1 MENMKLFPQGLY
13 VLSSVGAILLTLWA
27 TRFWIRWSLRHEWL
41 DKPGHRKIHTQPI
54 PLAGGLG
61 IATSMACI
69 LTGGILLAWLGGLP
83 DLARDALEYGYSSR
97 GSQIL
102 GIGFGALSMLVIGL
116 WDDQKQPSPAPKFL
130 AQVCVALMVTAS
142 GVRITLFM
150 EAAWL
155 HYLITCFWILLIV
168 NACNF
173 VDNMNG
179 LCSGL
184 ATISALFF
192 AIHAMSHDH
201 YLVASLAWAIAGAIA
216 GFLPFNYPKAKAFL
230 GDAGSHLI
238 GFLIAIM
245 AILPHFYSEESDA
258 PWVVLAPIPILGVFL
273 IDLAWVVGFRWM
285 HGLPVYQGDT
295 NHLSHQLVRRGCSP
309 AAAVALLWMLQCL
322 LGCLSIWMVRP

>member
-1 MENMKLFPQGLY
+1 MENLMENMKLFPQGLY
-13 VLSSVGAILLTLWA
+13 LLSGVGAILLTLWA
-27 TRFWIRWSLRHEWL
+27 TRLWIGWSLRHEWL

-61 IATSMACI
+61 IATSMLCI
-69 LTGGILLAWLGGLP
+69 LTGGIILAWLGGLP
-83 DLARDALEYGYSSR
+83 ELARDALEYGYSSR
-97 GSQIL
+97 GPQIL
-102 GIGFGALSMLVIGL
+102 GIGFGALSMLIIGL

-130 AQVCVALMVTAS
+130 AQACVALMVTAS

-192 AIHAMSHDH
+192 CHPCHEPRSLSGGKPGMGHRWSHRW
-201 YLVASLAWAIAGAIA
+201 VSP
-216 GFLPFNYPKAKAFL
+216 FQLPQ
-230 GDAGSHLI
+230 GQ
-238 GFLIAIM
+238 
-245 AILPHFYSEESDA
+245 
-258 PWVVLAPIPILGVFL
+258 
-273 IDLAWVVGFRWM
+273 
-285 HGLPVYQGDT
+285 GLF
-295 NHLSHQLVRRGCSP
+295 RGCRQSSHRISHRHHGYS
-309 AAAVALLWMLQCL
+309 ATLLF
-322 LGCLSIWMVRP
+322 